1 MFYRRQRRNF
11 KVEWKS
17 WKRDF
22 ALRQNRFQSLGDVYD
37 SILKI
42 LLPRDVHRDDWAD
55 DLRLYRNDKRLKLS
69 NLAPHCGFAQRRD
82 VAFADYRLQ
91 SAQKVIAM
99 LNNLTAPKLFA
110 LTVATIAVTAFLTG
124 IVIVF
129 EPPAFIGYGFG
140 FLSGANWLLLLVIY
154 IRYLDE
160 SS

>member
-1 MFYRRQRRNF
+1 
-11 KVEWKS
+11 
-17 WKRDF
+17 
-22 ALRQNRFQSLGDVYD
+22 
-37 SILKI
+37 
-42 LLPRDVHRDDWAD
+42 
-55 DLRLYRNDKRLKLS
+55 
-69 NLAPHCGFAQRRD
+69 
-82 VAFADYRLQ
+82 
-91 SAQKVIAM
+91 M